1 MLLNIIYLYVFKNR
15 FFEFIFY
22 IIDKVVML
30 KWWYLF
36 IVKLFIEKKNYKLV
50 YVDFRCIVKLEV
62 RLIFWE
68 ID

>member
-36 IVKLFIEKKNYKLV
+36 IVKLFIEKKLKL
-50 YVDFRCIVKLEV
+50 
-62 RLIFWE
+62 
-68 ID
+68 